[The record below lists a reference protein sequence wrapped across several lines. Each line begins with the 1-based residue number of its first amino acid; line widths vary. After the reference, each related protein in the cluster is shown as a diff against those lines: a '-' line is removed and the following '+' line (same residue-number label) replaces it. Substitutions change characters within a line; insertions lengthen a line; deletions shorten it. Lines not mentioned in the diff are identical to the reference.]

1 MQEYFKILG
10 LQPNATEE
18 EIENAYQTLKNQY
31 SRDRFLEGELGN
43 EAARNLTKLETAY
56 QEIKASR
63 VNSQENT
70 TDVHSFDEVEEL
82 IKKGDI
88 ASAQI
93 KLDNINDRS
102 AEWHYLQSVIFYKKN
117 WINDSKKQLEIA
129 LNMEPH
135 NNKYINAYTK
145 LKQVIDYNDKQFNN
159 RTYNN
164 EQQASQ
170 NRQMGGTDTNGCA
183 DFCLTWCCMNA
194 MLNMC
199 CNCR

>member
-63 VNSQENT
+63 VNSQENA
-70 TDVHSFDEVEEL
+70 TDIHTFDEVEEL

-183 DFCLTWCCMNA
+183 DFCITWCCMNA
-194 MLNMC
+194 MINMC

>member
-63 VNSQENT
+63 VNYQENT
-70 TDVHSFDEVEEL
+70 TDIHTFDEVEEL

-88 ASAQI
+88 TSAQI
-93 KLDNINDRS
+93 KLDNINNRS

-145 LKQVIDYNDKQFNN
+145 LKQVIEYNDKQFNN
-159 RTYNN
+159 RTTYS
-164 EQQASQ
+164 EEQASQ
-170 NRQMGGTDTNGCA
+170 NRQMGGTDSNGCA

>member
-1 MQEYFKILG
+1 M
-10 LQPNATEE
+10 
-18 EIENAYQTLKNQY
+18 
-31 SRDRFLEGELGN
+31 
-43 EAARNLTKLETAY
+43 
-56 QEIKASR
+56 
-63 VNSQENT
+63 
-70 TDVHSFDEVEEL
+70 

>member
-1 MQEYFKILG
+1 M
-10 LQPNATEE
+10 
-18 EIENAYQTLKNQY
+18 
-31 SRDRFLEGELGN
+31 
-43 EAARNLTKLETAY
+43 
-56 QEIKASR
+56 
-63 VNSQENT
+63 
-70 TDVHSFDEVEEL
+70 

-170 NRQMGGTDTNGCA
+170 NSQMGGTDTNGCA
-183 DFCLTWCCMNA
+183 DFCITWCCMNA

>member
-63 VNSQENT
+63 VSYQENA
-70 TDVHSFDEVEEL
+70 TDIHTFDEVEEL

-183 DFCLTWCCMNA
+183 DFCITWCCMNA

>member
-63 VNSQENT
+63 VNSQENA
-70 TDVHSFDEVEEL
+70 TDIHTFDEVEEL

-159 RTYNN
+159 RTYDN

-194 MLNMC
+194 MLNIC

>member
-10 LQPNATEE
+10 LPVTATEE

-63 VNSQENT
+63 VNSQENA
-70 TDVHSFDEVEEL
+70 TDIHTFDEVEEL

-102 AEWHYLQSVIFYKKN
+102 AEWHYLQSIIYYKQN
-117 WINDSKKQLEIA
+117 WFLESKKQLEFA
-129 LNMEPH
+129 MAMDPQ
-135 NNKYINAYTK
+135 NAKFRNSYDKLTK
-145 LKQVIDYNDKQFNN
+145 IMASKTVRPEDL
-159 RTYNN
+159 RSR
-164 EQQASQ
+164 EQSTQGQ
-170 NRQMGGTDTNGCA
+170 PVQTGIPTCTGNCCCDM
-183 DFCLTWCCMNA
+183 CLANSM
-194 MLNMC
+194 
-199 CNCR
+199 CNCMSSCMHC

>member
-63 VNSQENT
+63 VNSQENA
-70 TDVHSFDEVEEL
+70 TDIHTFDEVEEL

-183 DFCLTWCCMNA
+183 DFCITWCCMNA

>member
-63 VNSQENT
+63 VSYQENSNNFHT
-70 TDVHSFDEVEEL
+70 FDEVEQL

-135 NNKYINAYTK
+135 NDKYINAYTK
-145 LKQVIDYNDKQFNN
+145 LKQLIEYNDKQFNGGS
-159 RTYNN
+159 YHN
-164 EQQASQ
+164 EQQTAQ
-170 NRQMGGTDTNGCA
+170 NRQMGGTDSNGCA
-183 DFCLTWCCMNA
+183 EFCLTWCCMNA

>member
-63 VNSQENT
+63 VNSQENA
-70 TDVHSFDEVEEL
+70 TDIHTFDEVEEL

-102 AEWHYLQSVIFYKKN
+102 AECHYLQSVIFYKKN

-183 DFCLTWCCMNA
+183 DFCITWCCMNA